1 LLIWTAIFIVPLG
14 IISSMRPNFY
24 PTRILEV
31 IVSNN
36 REFNAMS
43 EPDDVINYTSLEPSI
58 GSIVRNVPRAL
69 VSGMFRPFPWEA
81 HTMFQW
87 LIAIENVLLL
97 VLFVSSLG
105 NLLKLAKSPHRLL
118 LCSVVLYVVAL
129 CVFLALSTP
138 NFGTLSRYR
147 ISFLPLLFLLITI
160 ENPLVKKV
168 SALIQRT

>member
-1 LLIWTAIFIVPLG
+1 
-14 IISSMRPNFY
+14 
-24 PTRILEV
+24 
-31 IVSNN
+31 
-36 REFNAMS
+36 
-43 EPDDVINYTSLEPSI
+43 
-58 GSIVRNVPRAL
+58 
-69 VSGMFRPFPWEA
+69 
-81 HTMFQW
+81 
-87 LIAIENVLLL
+87 
-97 VLFVSSLG
+97 
-105 NLLKLAKSPHRLL
+105 